1 MKLEMDHVKSLFIVV
16 AIYLL
21 VQGIG
26 LWISWTG
33 PGEEEKG
40 IVEVVKEGEILPP
53 AVEDPEDPI
62 SSLQIFLYVVVMTG
76 VILILLKHKLD
87 IIIKIFVLLGLL
99 GGLSITFCGLIGWGV
114 GFFIALPLFL
124 FGILKREDILVM
136 NIILLF
142 TIPGIGSWLGAS
154 LAFMPS
160 LILLIGLAVYD
171 IIAVFGTKHMVK
183 LAEGAKGKIPM
194 MFTIP
199 VGDRYLGLG
208 TGDLAIPLVFSVSV
222 LRDYGMI
229 NAIAASLGGCL
240 GLIILFRYVL
250 NKKDVTLPALPP
262 IALGLILGFAVG
274 LILYP

>member
-1 MKLEMDHVKSLFIVV
+1 MRLKMDHVKSLFMVV

-53 AVEDPEDPI
+53 AVEEPEDVL
-62 SSLQIFLYVVVMTG
+62 SSLQIFLYVIVMTG
-76 VILILLKHKLD
+76 VILILLKHNLD

-99 GGLSITFCGLIGWGV
+99 GGLTITFCGLINWGF

-124 FGILKREDILVM
+124 FGILKRENVMVM

-154 LAFMPS
+154 LAFIPS

-194 MFTIP
+194 MFAIP

-222 LRDYGMI
+222 LRDYSLI
-229 NAIAASLGGCL
+229 NALAASLGGCL
-240 GLIILFRYVL
+240 GLIIL
-250 NKKDVTLPALPP
+250 
-262 IALGLILGFAVG
+262 GFGVG
-274 LILYP
+274 LILV